1 MSYPPRTSRLVF
13 NSRHIDNGTTP
24 DNMLKSIWASTA
36 LALML
41 SLPSLG
47 IFVGLLSLT
56 NNIIVGSL
64 SGFTVHFS
72 LFALSPRISEALL
85 SLFDQPIPDEVRP
98 F

>member
-1 MSYPPRTSRLVF
+1 MSYPLRTSRLGF
-13 NSRHIDNGTTP
+13 NSRHVDNGTTP
-24 DNMLKSIWASTA
+24 DDMLKSIWVSTA

-64 SGFTVHFS
+64 SGFTVHFI
-72 LFALSPRISEALL
+72 LLAISPRVSQALL
-85 SLFDQPIPDEVRP
+85 YLFDQSTPDLY
-98 F
+98 

>member
-13 NSRHIDNGTTP
+13 NSRQIDNGTTP
-24 DNMLKSIWASTA
+24 DNMLKSVWVSTA

-85 SLFDQPIPDEVRP
+85 SLFDQPIPDQVRP

>member
-1 MSYPPRTSRLVF
+1 MNYPLRTSRLVF

-24 DNMLKSIWASTA
+24 DDMLKSIWVSTA

-56 NNIIVGSL
+56 NNIIIGSL
-64 SGFTVHFS
+64 SGFTVHFI
-72 LFALSPRISEALL
+72 LLALSPRVSQALL
-85 SLFDQPIPDEVRP
+85 SLFDQSTPDLY
-98 F
+98 